1 MQIIEDPKIT
11 KNYEMCK
18 FCGGSCCKRCACDC
32 SPKDFDN
39 DVNKMREALLTGNYS
54 IDYSRQDANAF
65 IIANNQIS
73 LDTDKVK
80 TIQNQFFFVRPKNLG
95 RPIVD
100 FIHKKDDE
108 GPCIFWSH
116 EKGCALSYEK
126 RPKGGRT
133 LIPMLGPGK
142 IPYCIGQY
150 ARSKMIFEWKPFT
163 DELIKLAKEFFDP
176 NWEVYKEYNFSIK

>member
-18 FCGGSCCKRCACDC
+18 FCGGSCCKRNACDC

-39 DVNKMREALLTGNYS
+39 DINKMREALLTGNYT
-54 IDYSRQDANAF
+54 IDFSRQDADAF
-65 IIANNQIS
+65 IIEFNQIY
-73 LDTDKVK
+73 LDVNMVK
-80 TIQNQFFFVRPKNLG
+80 RIPSQFFYLRPRNVG

-100 FIHKKDDE
+100 IIHKEEVE
-108 GPCIFWSH
+108 GPCIFWSQ
-116 EKGCALSYEK
+116 EKGCALTYEE

-142 IPYCIGQY
+142 IPLCVGQY
-150 ARSKMIFEWKPFT
+150 EKREMIADWKPYT
-163 DELIKLAKEFFDP
+163 DALVSLAKEFFDP
-176 NWEVYKEYNFSIK
+176 NWKVYKEYNFSIK